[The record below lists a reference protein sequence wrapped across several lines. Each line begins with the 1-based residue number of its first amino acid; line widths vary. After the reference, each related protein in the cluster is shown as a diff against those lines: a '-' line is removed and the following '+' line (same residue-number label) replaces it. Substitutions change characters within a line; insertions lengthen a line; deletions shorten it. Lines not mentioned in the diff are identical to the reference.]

1 MLLTLDLA
9 IVAMSSVSFWP
20 PIEGPLQ
27 AEQTLG
33 FSSSI
38 SYKMKPP
45 RRCAAAS
52 SCTRLDALRLSAVRP
67 NRQSASTVELHACVP
82 LRRRLAQQLANHF
95 FARLARS
102 GTGHRRRV
110 AALAEIEESLLY
122 RSLGLGSDLRT
133 GFLAL
138 EVVRVNDHADFVA
151 SRMQVFSRVR

>member
-1 MLLTLDLA
+1 VLLTLDLA

-67 NRQSASTVELHACVP
+67 
-82 LRRRLAQQLANHF
+82 
-95 FARLARS
+95 
-102 GTGHRRRV
+102 
-110 AALAEIEESLLY
+110 
-122 RSLGLGSDLRT
+122 
-133 GFLAL
+133 
-138 EVVRVNDHADFVA
+138 
-151 SRMQVFSRVR
+151 